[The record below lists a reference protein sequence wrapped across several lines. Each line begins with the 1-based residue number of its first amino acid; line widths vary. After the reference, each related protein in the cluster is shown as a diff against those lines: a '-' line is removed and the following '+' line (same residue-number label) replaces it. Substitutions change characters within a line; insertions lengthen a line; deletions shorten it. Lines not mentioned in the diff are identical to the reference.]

1 MAGADA
7 MLTKPSLGATLM
19 AQRFASNAM
28 QGVQRLRTMH
38 AAEMTRIS
46 NIPKPTEPDFSLE

>member
-1 MAGADA
+1 

-19 AQRFASNAM
+19 AHRFASNAM